1 MAAYIIYNQ
10 LDVTDAE
17 AWAEYGSKI
26 KAQMADFGG
35 RILAAEANAKVLE
48 GEWDGVRN
56 VIAEF
61 PNMEMLERWYSSDE
75 YKPLLKM
82 RLVSVIKLFGTIE
95 RVS

>member
-82 RLVSVIKLFGTIE
+82 RLGATRGNLIVVNG
-95 RVS
+95 V